1 MSIDTIER
9 EDAEAVLPAPA
20 MLEVKDLVVRYGH
33 GRKAASA
40 PAAVDGV
47 SFTIRPGETVGL
59 VGESGS
65 GKSTIGKAILGLQK
79 VSGGSI
85 SFQGSDITHAGSSQR
100 QELGGELRAVFQDPN
115 SSLNPRK
122 TIGASLAE
130 PLRVRGIQATE
141 ARTRAEDMLERVGLP
156 REAVDRYPSQFSGG
170 QRQRIS
176 VARALICEPK
186 LVVCDE
192 AVSAL
197 DLSTQA
203 QVLNLL
209 ADLRDERGLSYLFIA
224 HDISVV
230 QFLAQRVVVLYRG
243 QVMETGPAAAVT
255 ENPKHPFTQALVAA
269 SPVPRPAEQAERRKL
284 RESLGV
290 RTAAAVAA
298 SAGGCPFSQR
308 CPLATDLCT
317 TERPGP
323 AHCRPVRRRLPLRL
337 KYPSDHCKECT
348 VTPESVT
355 IEEEVA
361 PRRLP
366 APPPF
371 PAFRAP
377 GVPEEV
383 SEHSLVHR
391 ELNYAI
397 AVGFRRLSMDVWLP
411 RNTDG
416 GPVPLVVWIHGGA
429 FQLGDRRELPPTFQP
444 DSVFRLLNE
453 AGIACATAD
462 YRHALEAPFPAQ
474 LHDIKAAVRYLRQHA
489 ELLGIDPERIG
500 AWGESAGGHLAA
512 LLGLTGGRADL
523 EGGLGVQGQP
533 SSVGA
538 VVDFYGVSSLTQMP
552 RMDAA
557 TSFMSGPLLAAV
569 PDGVS
574 LEPGPMLVGNSH
586 DPALLNA
593 ASPLGYVTADAPPF
607 LLIHGDSDGLV
618 PLSQSE
624 LLADA
629 LAQAGAQQELIT
641 IEGGDHCFFFAEDQ
655 LDRILSTAVSFFSKE
670 LAYKK
675 ELTTP

>member
-1 MSIDTIER
+1 MSIDTVER

-47 SFTIRPGETVGL
+47 SFAIRPGETVGL

-317 TERPGP
+317 TERP
-323 AHCRPVRRRLPLRL
+323 ALRTVGQ
-337 KYPSDHCKECT
+337 SD
-348 VTPESVT
+348 
-355 IEEEVA
+355 VA
-361 PRRLP
+361 C
-366 APPPF
+366 
-371 PAFRAP
+371 
-377 GVPEEV
+377 
-383 SEHSLVHR
+383 H
-391 ELNYAI
+391 YA
-397 AVGFRRLSMDVWLP
+397 
-411 RNTDG
+411 
-416 GPVPLVVWIHGGA
+416 
-429 FQLGDRRELPPTFQP
+429 
-444 DSVFRLLNE
+444 
-453 AGIACATAD
+453 
-462 YRHALEAPFPAQ
+462 
-474 LHDIKAAVRYLRQHA
+474 
-489 ELLGIDPERIG
+489 
-500 AWGESAGGHLAA
+500 
-512 LLGLTGGRADL
+512 
-523 EGGLGVQGQP
+523 
-533 SSVGA
+533 
-538 VVDFYGVSSLTQMP
+538 
-552 RMDAA
+552 
-557 TSFMSGPLLAAV
+557 
-569 PDGVS
+569 
-574 LEPGPMLVGNSH
+574 
-586 DPALLNA
+586 
-593 ASPLGYVTADAPPF
+593 
-607 LLIHGDSDGLV
+607 
-618 PLSQSE
+618 
-624 LLADA
+624 
-629 LAQAGAQQELIT
+629 
-641 IEGGDHCFFFAEDQ
+641 
-655 LDRILSTAVSFFSKE
+655 
-670 LAYKK
+670 
-675 ELTTP
+675 